1 MKSRPCDTSAPS
13 KRNAEPAAGQTE
25 PSLDICY
32 LLLLPRELRDL
43 IWECSLLS
51 THTPPAQSSPPRITS
66 DYRQYDSWGEEAN
79 YYPRRTRVNST
90 ALLCCSRQIN
100 AEVSD
105 AIDRLRA
112 QRRLTCSLRILLRNE
127 MYLFIDWI
135 CVPAVATHYDAV
147 HIDFKTVGKP
157 QPMGGG
163 SLRGLPIK
171 TVHPSA
177 LPGHHPSQHPNA
189 SSSSSISRTR
199 APWSSLLY
207 EPKDRDFSFHRHLF
221 KLLARLR
228 NYGPSFLGDPV
239 IFSAI
244 TTPISATFSSSSS
257 TPPSQQLHQTLSSS
271 SSSSSRRR
279 QAPSPT
285 TFSTLTINVVTPPSS
300 HTDPSA
306 FRPPLYPW
314 LICGGRDEANFRQ
327 RWIAVVRR
335 YQRECSS
342 SSSSSNFP
350 GGGGGDG
357 GTGMLVP
364 PAVVAACC
372 REFFAWAMHARS
384 TAGAGAGGIGVG
396 KGQNAF
402 LKDGFG
408 DVRVLLDGSEDLG
421 LESAGG
427 EPEMRTPGQSRGR
440 SWWEPVF
447 KDEAEAFAC
456 DGEEGGEGLHRYCKV
471 TRELRRRG

>member
-25 PSLDICY
+25 PSLDICH

-43 IWECSLLS
+43 IWEYSLLS

-66 DYRQYDSWGEEAN
+66 DYRQYDSWGEEAS

-90 ALLCCSRQIN
+90 TLLCCSRQIN

-127 MYLFIDWI
+127 QYLFIDWL

-157 QPMGGG
+157 QPIGSG

-177 LPGHHPSQHPNA
+177 LPGHPSQNPNA
-189 SSSSSISRTR
+189 SSSSISRTR
-199 APWSSLLY
+199 GASWSSLLY

-244 TTPISATFSSSSS
+244 TTPSSGGSTFSSSS
-257 TPPSQQLHQTLSSS
+257 TPPS
-271 SSSSSRRR
+271 SSRCR
-279 QAPSPT
+279 APTPT
-285 TFSTLTINVVTPPSS
+285 TFTTLTINVLTPPSS

-314 LICGGRDEANFRQ
+314 LICGGRDETNFRQ
-327 RWIAVVRR
+327 RWLAVVRR

-350 GGGGGDG
+350 GGGGGG

-384 TAGAGAGGIGVG
+384 TAGAGASGIGVG

-408 DVRVLLDGSEDLG
+408 DVRVLLDGREDLG
-421 LESAGG
+421 LESGG
-427 EPEMRTPGQSRGR
+427 EPEMMRAPGPGPGPGQSRGR

-456 DGEEGGEGLHRYCKV
+456 DGGEGLHRYCKV